1 MGGYPFTV
9 LSRYKFGISGP
20 WWYASGAAI
29 QVLLF
34 AMISSKLK
42 QHAPFCHTYLE
53 IIKARWG
60 RAAHLVFLFFA
71 LATNIIV
78 STMLILGGSATVT
91 DLTGMNTVAACFLIP
106 LGVSIYVLTG
116 GMRATLIADYSHTL
130 VLYCIL
136 ISFALVAYAT
146 SPIIGSPSK
155 MWELL
160 NYAAEANPISGNA
173 QGSYLTMRSK
183 SGLIFGVLNIVGN
196 FGTVFNDQAYWQR
209 AIASDPKTSVKA
221 YP

>member
-1 MGGYPFTV
+1 
-9 LSRYKFGISGP
+9 
-20 WWYASGAAI
+20 
-29 QVLLF
+29 
-34 AMISSKLK
+34 
-42 QHAPFCHTYLE
+42 
-53 IIKARWG
+53 
-60 RAAHLVFLFFA
+60 
-71 LATNIIV
+71 
-78 STMLILGGSATVT
+78 
-91 DLTGMNTVAACFLIP
+91 MNTVAACFLIP

-160 NYAAEANPISGNA
+160 NYAAGANPISGNA

-183 SGLIFGVLNIVGN
+183 SGLIFGVMMIGN

-221 YP
+221 FPSRLVRYSLGYCHFFGTFGCSFGSRHIYSHHHFDCRRSLCRFARC

>member
-1 MGGYPFTV
+1 
-9 LSRYKFGISGP
+9 
-20 WWYASGAAI
+20 
-29 QVLLF
+29 
-34 AMISSKLK
+34 
-42 QHAPFCHTYLE
+42 
-53 IIKARWG
+53 
-60 RAAHLVFLFFA
+60 
-71 LATNIIV
+71 
-78 STMLILGGSATVT
+78 MLILGGSATVT

-146 SPIIGSPSK
+146 SPVIGSPSK

-183 SGLIFGVLNIVGN
+183 SGLIFGVLNIVG
-196 FGTVFNDQAYWQR
+196 
-209 AIASDPKTSVKA
+209 K
-221 YP
+221 